1 MVKNHRRNPLRKR
14 LKMHLAGLYNRHS
27 TFNTLLVLVCALF
40 AVVGCAHAQTVKP
53 ANFAIEELGHGI
65 YVHHG
70 AHLDIDMGYQGDIC
84 NISFVV
90 GSKGVAVI
98 DTGGSL
104 KVGNQLRDAIK
115 KVTKLPILYVINTH
129 VHPDHIF
136 GNAAFLQDSPQFVG
150 HAKLGDAMQLRKES
164 YDKLNQK
171 YLGDDAQGSEIVK
184 PTLAVK
190 AVIELDLG
198 DRTLTITPYAVAHS
212 NTDISVMDNKTHT
225 LFTGDL
231 LFIERTP
238 VIEGDIKG
246 LIAALDTLKTY
257 TATQIVPGHG
267 PTTKDGLSALNN
279 AQRYLNTLLT
289 DVRSSIKKG
298 ESMEQAMDT
307 AAASEKD
314 QWLLFDI
321 ANRRNV
327 NTIYPMLEWE

>member
-1 MVKNHRRNPLRKR
+1 MN
-14 LKMHLAGLYNRHS
+14 LAVQYNGHS
-27 TFNTLLVLVCALF
+27 TFNTHLVLICALF
-40 AVVGCAHAQTVKP
+40 SVFGCAHAQTDHPDIKP
-53 ANFAIEELGHGI
+53 ANFAIEELGNGI

-70 AHLDIDMGYQGDIC
+70 AHLDIDTGYQGDIC

-90 GSKGVAVI
+90 GSLGVAVI
-98 DTGGSL
+98 DTGGSF

-136 GNAAFLQDSPQFVG
+136 GNAAFLQNKPDEANPVFVG
-150 HAKLGDAMQLRKES
+150 HAKLGDAMQLRKET

-171 YLGDDAQGSEIVK
+171 YLGDDAKGSEIVK
-184 PTLAVK
+184 PTLPVK
-190 AVIELDLG
+190 TVMDLDLG
-198 DRTLTITPYAVAHS
+198 DRTLRLTPYAVAHS
-212 NTDISVMDNKTHT
+212 NTDISVLDSRTHT

-238 VIEGDIKG
+238 VVEGDIKG
-246 LIAALDTLKTY
+246 LIAAIDDLKTY
-257 TATQIVPGHG
+257 PATQVVPGHG
-267 PTTKDGLSALNN
+267 PTTKDWLTALNN
-279 AQRYLNTLLT
+279 SQRYLNILLT
-289 DVRSSIKKG
+289 DVRNSIKKG
-298 ESMEQAMDT
+298 ESMEKAMDT

-314 QWLLFDI
+314 SWTLFDI